1 MCSRADSS
9 ESEDGSIAVNNNGL
23 SDFGEIIVKEMN
35 RLGML
40 VDLAHVSS
48 NTMRGQ
54 SVSCLF
60 TFSPS
65 LFISL
70 FYSFRCIKGY
80 SCSTDFFS
88 FISTQR
94 CQCYTKCSGR
104 CFRKSCKYNYLF
116 LLVYEKNVMISLKY
130 CILIPW
136 HLLLIPF
143 LAYYVL
149 A

>member
-1 MCSRADSS
+1 MHCHFTLVQLHIMHYYCAIKNIIMQVPIYIRHFSSKSNALIFFSRGDSS
-9 ESEDGSIAVNNNGL
+9 ESEDGSIAVTNNGL

-70 FYSFRCIKGY
+70 FYYFRCFKGH

-88 FISTQR
+88 FIST
-94 CQCYTKCSGR
+94 
-104 CFRKSCKYNYLF
+104 
-116 LLVYEKNVMISLKY
+116 
-130 CILIPW
+130 
-136 HLLLIPF
+136 
-143 LAYYVL
+143 
-149 A
+149 

>member
-65 LFISL
+65 FFISL
-70 FYSFRCIKGY
+70 F
-80 SCSTDFFS
+80 
-88 FISTQR
+88 
-94 CQCYTKCSGR
+94 
-104 CFRKSCKYNYLF
+104 
-116 LLVYEKNVMISLKY
+116 
-130 CILIPW
+130 
-136 HLLLIPF
+136 
-143 LAYYVL
+143 
-149 A
+149 

>member
-54 SVSCLF
+54 LVSCLF

-70 FYSFRCIKGY
+70 FYYFRCIKGH

-88 FISTQR
+88 FIST
-94 CQCYTKCSGR
+94 
-104 CFRKSCKYNYLF
+104 
-116 LLVYEKNVMISLKY
+116 
-130 CILIPW
+130 
-136 HLLLIPF
+136 
-143 LAYYVL
+143 
-149 A
+149 